1 MRPWRAFLSATLVA
15 GISAVAA
22 FAAGSAEA
30 SPSIRYGIE
39 DDAWL
44 LYGPG
49 TLDSRL
55 TELDRLGVD
64 IVRFS
69 LRWDQIAQ
77 KRPSTARD
85 PDDPAY
91 AWSDDDLLL
100 KGLRR
105 HGIAAVVTLVG
116 TPSWANGGRSA
127 NWEPRSATSFANFA
141 FAAARRYSWVHDWS
155 IWNEPNQPAWLRPT
169 SAEVYVE
176 RLLNPAYAQIHAAIP
191 DALVA
196 GGMTSPRGGAGGVSP
211 VAWIRAMGAAHARL
225 DAYAHHPY
233 PNRPQTE
240 TPWGPACSSCSTITM
255 AELDRLLSEVRRT
268 FGQKRVWLTEYGY
281 QTNPPDRLLGVS
293 PATQARYV
301 ASAARRAYLAS
312 SVDMLIYYLVQDD
325 AAPEGWQSGLFTA
338 SGVEKPSY
346 TAFRLP
352 LTEVTRSGSEV
363 TLWGQIRA
371 RSGRQPY
378 KLRRKVDGSWSWV
391 GGVRW
396 TNSRGFF
403 DLVVRAARG
412 SDLQVWSPRD
422 RVYSLALRV
431 T

>member
-169 SAEVYVE
+169 SAEV
-176 RLLNPAYAQIHAAIP
+176 
-191 DALVA
+191 
-196 GGMTSPRGGAGGVSP
+196 
-211 VAWIRAMGAAHARL
+211 
-225 DAYAHHPY
+225 
-233 PNRPQTE
+233 
-240 TPWGPACSSCSTITM
+240 
-255 AELDRLLSEVRRT
+255 
-268 FGQKRVWLTEYGY
+268 
-281 QTNPPDRLLGVS
+281 
-293 PATQARYV
+293 
-301 ASAARRAYLAS
+301 
-312 SVDMLIYYLVQDD
+312 
-325 AAPEGWQSGLFTA
+325 
-338 SGVEKPSY
+338 
-346 TAFRLP
+346 
-352 LTEVTRSGSEV
+352 
-363 TLWGQIRA
+363 
-371 RSGRQPY
+371 
-378 KLRRKVDGSWSWV
+378 
-391 GGVRW
+391 
-396 TNSRGFF
+396 
-403 DLVVRAARG
+403 
-412 SDLQVWSPRD
+412 
-422 RVYSLALRV
+422 
-431 T
+431 